1 MDGQEAQKSPF
12 NFSTPELE
20 KHFNALIEISDGNN
34 LRMKKNLV
42 ELIENTRIRIEL
54 ESKERHGQ
62 IQAHNEM
69 LGELKSAF
77 DGLKIQD

>member
-1 MDGQEAQKSPF
+1 M
-12 NFSTPELE
+12 
-20 KHFNALIEISDGNN
+20 
-34 LRMKKNLV
+34 MKKNLV